1 MEIAKLNKIL
11 FGSIFSALALGFLI
25 IIWSSILTYKI
36 DLPWYGSI
44 GTLLMVLVFL
54 ELGLYF
60 IKKSAE
66 IREKTIRTEY
76 FAAWS
81 DIAAAV
87 LGLGTVLLIIIG
99 AISIGFIAFA
109 LYIAVSQFLQ
119 YPFRADLF
127 GYFIIILLPCYLVF
141 RSFILSALSPVVKS
155 IVKMHKKILPSY
167 VVHKDEVIIDPAIR
181 GFKKKIT
188 LKFSELS
195 EIREMSFY
203 EAEAYK
209 DNIGPN
215 VPLGIEQTKSL
226 YKLAKSGERPKVYF
240 MAQSNGKT
248 VLFRGKNVHYLITF
262 NVDSAKDLID
272 AFKKYK
278 KK

>member
-1 MEIAKLNKIL
+1 METAKLNRIL
-11 FGSIFSALALGFLI
+11 FGGIFSALALGFLI
-25 IIWSSILTYKI
+25 IILSLVLSGRI

-44 GTLLMVLVFL
+44 GVLLMVLVFL
-54 ELGLYF
+54 EVGLYF
-60 IKKSAE
+60 TKKSAGIKE
-66 IREKTIRTEY
+66 EKIKTEY
-76 FAAWS
+76 IATWS
-81 DIAAAV
+81 DIAGAI
-87 LGLGTVLLIIIG
+87 LGLGTIQLIIMG
-99 AISIGFIAFA
+99 LISAGFIAFA
-109 LYIAVSQFLQ
+109 VYIAVSQFMQ

-127 GYFIIILLPCYLVF
+127 GYFIIIAVIGYFIF
-141 RSFILSALSPVVKS
+141 RSFILGLFQPMARVVKS
-155 IVKMHKKILPSY
+155 MQRKIMPFY
-167 VVHKDEVIIDPAIR
+167 EVFVDKVVIDPAIT
-181 GFKKKIT
+181 GSKAKFV

-195 EIREMSFY
+195 EIREMSFF

-209 DNIGPN
+209 ENIGPN

-248 VLFRGKNVHYLITF
+248 VLFKGNNIHYLITF
-262 NVDSAKDLID
+262 GVDSAKDLID